1 MEEELKLYK
10 MAFELLAD
18 SYSGALYDLARNHIW
33 SDDCDISSKEIQETY
48 LSAARFHNEN

>member
-10 MAFELLAD
+10 IAFELLAD

-48 LSAARFHNEN
+48 LSVARFHR